1 MHLEKKIWQK
11 SFREVAKMFPDA
23 NERQVKKAFNDIKRE
38 VVNYRDED
46 EIITIEKNFI
56 DSYTQ
61 RKGNN
66 YKAKNLSNKIIE
78 NINKNAV
85 LEGKSPNTVA
95 GLSLMLSYKLLND
108 NSDNFEDFFSTFST
122 KATLW
127 KTFEEIKKQLDKVIP
142 SEYTKKIEDLKKRME

>member
-1 MHLEKKIWQK
+1 MAK

-61 RKGNN
+61 RKDNN
-66 YKAKNLSNKIIE
+66 YKVKNLSNKKIE

-85 LEGKSPNTVA
+85 LEGKSPNTVV
-95 GLSLMLSYKLLND
+95 GLSLLLSYKLLND

-122 KATLW
+122 KETLW
-127 KTFEEIKKQLDKVIP
+127 KAFEEIKNQLDKVIQ
-142 SEYTKKIEDLKKRME
+142 SNI